1 MNNHDQISAEDYTR
15 ILDGHLVSDMID
27 EIKECLGDDQ
37 LINDLYYAI
46 GKIEMFKALRY
57 IKRVRDMTLS
67 CYVEDEYDEELLQ
80 SVK

>member
-1 MNNHDQISAEDYTR
+1 MNNHDQISAEDYPR

-27 EIKECLGDDQ
+27 EIKEHIGADQ

-57 IKRVRDMTLS
+57 IKRVRCMPLS
-67 CYVEDEYDEELLQ
+67 SYVENHDE
-80 SVK
+80 

>member
-1 MNNHDQISAEDYTR
+1 MNNHDQISAEDYPR

-27 EIKECLGDDQ
+27 EMKEHISADQ

-57 IKRVRDMTLS
+57 IKRVRDMPLS
-67 CYVEDEYDEELLQ
+67 SYVENDDE
-80 SVK
+80 